1 MVSLKTSLE
10 QKVENALLSFDS
22 DFVFNTVKEL
32 LNEGYDPL
40 DIVSV
45 LSNALKIVGEK
56 FEKGEIFLIH
66 LVTIGEAVKRATSE
80 LLEPLIRMHGVKG
93 RFLGK
98 VVIGTV
104 EGDIHDIGKNIV
116 ASMLFAA
123 GFEVYDLG
131 KDVPIEEFVRKV
143 RELRPEILA
152 LSALLTTTLPI
163 QREVIEALKREGLRD
178 GVKIMVGGAPVTR
191 RWAEEIGA
199 DGYGVDAM
207 EAVMV
212 AKNLVKSSRGS

>member
-1 MVSLKTSLE
+1 MASLKTSLE

-40 DIVSV
+40 DIVST

-212 AKNLVKSSRGS
+212 AKNLVKSSRGL

>member
-1 MVSLKTSLE
+1 MVPLKTSLE